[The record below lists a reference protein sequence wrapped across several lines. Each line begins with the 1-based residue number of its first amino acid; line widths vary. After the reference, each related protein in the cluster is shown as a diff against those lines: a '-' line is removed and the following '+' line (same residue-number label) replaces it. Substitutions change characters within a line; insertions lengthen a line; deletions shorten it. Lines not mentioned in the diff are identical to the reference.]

1 MENLIV
7 IVMAGGLGKRM
18 KSDIPKVLH
27 KLDNKPMLVRVLETS
42 FLLNPKKILL
52 IVGKYRNIIEKTIQ
66 NFISLE
72 KIDFIDQP
80 EAKGTGHAIQC
91 CMDNLIHY
99 DDHKVLILSGD
110 VPLVSKVTMLNTFN
124 NTRMCKIVI
133 TKVTNPC
140 GLGRIILD
148 KNKFI
153 KIVEEKDCN
162 EEEKRINIV
171 NTGIYAFN
179 SNILC
184 KYLPLIKNNNTQKEY
199 YLTDIIEIIKT
210 NEKID
215 IDMFEIS
222 EDKQYELTGVNT
234 PEQLIQLH
242 DLLKKNNFNI
252 KI

>member
-52 IVGKYRNIIEKTIQ
+52 VVGKYRNIIQQTIQ
-66 NFISLE
+66 NFISLD
-72 KIDFIDQP
+72 KIEFIDQP
-80 EAKGTGHAIQC
+80 EAKGTGDAVKC
-91 CMDNLIHY
+91 CMKNLLEY
-99 DDHKVLILSGD
+99 NNHKVLILSGD
-110 VPLVSKVTMLNTFN
+110 VPLVSKETMLNTVDD
-124 NTRMCKIVI
+124 TKMCKIVV
-133 TKVTNPC
+133 TKVNNPH
-140 GLGRIILD
+140 GLGRILLNE
-148 KNKFI
+148 NKFI

-162 EEEKRINIV
+162 EEQKKINIV

-184 KYLPLIKNNNTQKEY
+184 KYLPLIKNNNAQNEY

-222 EDKQYELTGVNT
+222 KNKQYELTGVNT
-234 PEQLIQLH
+234 PEQLIELH
-242 DLLKKNNFNI
+242 ELLKNNNV
-252 KI
+252 

>member
-27 KLDNKPMLVRVLETS
+27 KLGNKPMLVRVLETS

-52 IVGKYRNIIEKTIQ
+52 VVGKYRNIIQQTIQ
-66 NFISLE
+66 NFISID
-72 KIDFIDQP
+72 KIEFIDQP
-80 EAKGTGHAIQC
+80 EAKGTGDAVKC
-91 CMDNLIHY
+91 CMENLLEYNNHT
-99 DDHKVLILSGD
+99 VLILSGD
-110 VPLVSKVTMLNTFN
+110 VPLVSEETMLNTVN
-124 NTRMCKIVI
+124 DTKMCKIVV
-133 TKVTNPC
+133 TKVNNPQ
-140 GLGRIILD
+140 GLGRILLNE
-148 KNKFI
+148 NKFI

-162 EEEKRINIV
+162 EEQKKINIV

-184 KYLPLIKNNNTQKEY
+184 KYLPLIKNNNAQNEY
-199 YLTDIIEIIKT
+199 YLTDIIEIIKN

-222 EDKQYELTGVNT
+222 KDKQYELTGVNT
-234 PEQLIQLH
+234 PEQLIELH
-242 DLLKKNNFNI
+242 NLLTKINI
-252 KI
+252 KN